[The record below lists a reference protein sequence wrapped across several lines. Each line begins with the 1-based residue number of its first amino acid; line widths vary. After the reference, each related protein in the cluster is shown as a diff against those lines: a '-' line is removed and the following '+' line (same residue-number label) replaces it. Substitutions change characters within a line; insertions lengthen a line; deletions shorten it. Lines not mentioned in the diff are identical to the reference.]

1 MKKET
6 KDLNLYYIDN
16 GQTEKDKKIEKQNKR
31 KIAKNREKRIKQNIK
46 NKEKNEFDIENET
59 VIEMTNRNKLK
70 KDEEQRK
77 KITKKEKKRRKKI
90 KRIKFILKIFFLLC
104 MIAGT
109 IIFAFT
115 SPIFNIKDIK
125 VINNSQIASEN
136 IISLSGIKTGENLF
150 RFNSIKS
157 QNGIKE
163 NPYIESVKI
172 NRKLPSTIEIDV
184 KERIATYSVDFL
196 EKYAY
201 INNQGY
207 ILEISEAS
215 KNMPIILGIST
226 PEDQIVVGNRLNE
239 EDLEKL
245 EDVLKMTAVMT
256 ENNLNDKV
264 TSIDIKDKN
273 EYIIYLEE
281 EQKTLHMGDSTNLNN
296 KILYILAILEAEK
309 GKKGDIYV
317 NGDLNNKFQPYFRES
332 VTV

>member
-1 MKKET
+1 
-6 KDLNLYYIDN
+6 
-16 GQTEKDKKIEKQNKR
+16 
-31 KIAKNREKRIKQNIK
+31 
-46 NKEKNEFDIENET
+46 
-59 VIEMTNRNKLK
+59 MTNKNKLK

-77 KITKKEKKRRKKI
+77 KITKKEKKRMKKI
-90 KRIKFILKIFFLLC
+90 KRIKFILKIFLLLC
-104 MIAGT
+104 VITG
-109 IIFAFT
+109 IIVFAFT

-125 VINNSQIASEN
+125 VINNSQITSEN

-150 RFNSIKS
+150 KFSSIKA

-163 NPYIESVKI
+163 NPYIESVKV
-172 NRKLPSTIEIDV
+172 NRKFPNTIEIDV
-184 KERIATYSVDFL
+184 KERTATYSVDFL
-196 EKYAY
+196 GKYAY

-207 ILEISEAS
+207 ILEISEDS
-215 KNMPIILGIST
+215 KNMTKILGITT
-226 PEDQIVVGNRLNE
+226 PEDQIAAGNRLNE

-281 EQKTLHMGDSTNLNN
+281 EQKTVHIGDSSNLNN

>member
-6 KDLNLYYIDN
+6 KDLNLYYMDN
-16 GQTEKDKKIEKQNKR
+16 GQAKNDEKTKKQNKR
-31 KIAKNREKRIKQNIK
+31 KIAKKREKRIKQNIK
-46 NKEKNEFDIENET
+46 NREKNEFDIENET
-59 VIEMTNRNKLK
+59 VIEMTNKNKLK

-77 KITKKEKKRRKKI
+77 KITKKEKKRMKKI
-90 KRIKFILKIFFLLC
+90 KRIKFILKIFLLLC
-104 MIAGT
+104 VITG
-109 IIFAFT
+109 IIVFAFT

-125 VINNSQIASEN
+125 VINNSQITSEN
-136 IISLSGIKTGENLF
+136 IISLSGIKT
-150 RFNSIKS
+150 

-163 NPYIESVKI
+163 NPYIETVKV
-172 NRKLPSTIEIDV
+172 NRKFPNTIEIDV
-184 KERIATYSVDFL
+184 KERTATYSVDFL
-196 EKYAY
+196 GKYAY

-207 ILEISEAS
+207 ILEISEDS
-215 KNMPIILGIST
+215 KNMTKILGITT
-226 PEDQIVVGNRLNE
+226 PEDQIAAGNRLNE

-281 EQKTLHMGDSTNLNN
+281 EQKTVHIGDSSNLNN

>member
-6 KDLNLYYIDN
+6 KDLNLYYMDN
-16 GQTEKDKKIEKQNKR
+16 GQVENDEKIEKQNKR
-31 KIAKNREKRIKQNIK
+31 KIAKKRQKRIKQNIK
-46 NKEKNEFDIENET
+46 NKEKNEFDIEDET
-59 VIEMTNRNKLK
+59 VIEMTNRNRLK

-90 KRIKFILKIFFLLC
+90 KRIKFVLKIFLLLC
-104 MIAGT
+104 VIAG
-109 IIFAFT
+109 IIVFAFT

-125 VINNSQIASEN
+125 VINNSQITSEN

-150 RFNSIKS
+150 KFSSIKA

-163 NPYIESVKI
+163 NPYIESVKV
-172 NRKLPSTIEIDV
+172 NRKFPNTIEIDV
-184 KERIATYSVDFL
+184 KERTATYSVDFL
-196 EKYAY
+196 GKYAY

-207 ILEISEAS
+207 ILEISEDS
-215 KNMPIILGIST
+215 KNMPIILSVST
-226 PEDQIVVGNRLNE
+226 PEEQINAGNRLNE

-245 EDVLKMTAVMT
+245 EDVLKITAVMT

-281 EQKTLHMGDSTNLNN
+281 EQKTVHIGDSTNLNN
-296 KILYILAILEAEK
+296 KILYVLAILEAEK